1 MGLQG
6 LRGENVSATEMIVVL
21 IPIKLV
27 SVANMREHWAK
38 KAGRTKQH
46 RTRAWAE
53 LRAVKAGPTPG
64 DVKVTITRI
73 APRML
78 DGDNMAS
85 ACKATRDGIA
95 DWLGVPDNHP
105 SITWAYEQRRGGL
118 KEYAVEIAVEMGIT

>member
-1 MGLQG
+1 M
-6 LRGENVSATEMIVVL
+6 SATEVIVVKF
-21 IPIKLV
+21 PIRLV
-27 SVANMREHWAK
+27 SVANLREHWAA
-38 KAGRTKQH
+38 KAARTKQH

-53 LRAVKAGPTPG
+53 LRAVKAAPTPG

-78 DGDNMAS
+78 DTDNLIGG
-85 ACKATRDGIA
+85 ACKALRDGVA